1 MEKNHVIR
9 IKCPDQKGLI
19 AGIAGIL
26 FKKGYNIMVMKEF
39 VETETGQFFA
49 RLEIAGELNQQEL
62 ETELRYVLPPST
74 IVEIIPSQK
83 KKIVL
88 LVTKEYHCLG
98 DLLVRHYFNE
108 LHAEILA
115 VIGNHNTLQSFTE
128 KFEIPFHFISHEGK
142 SKRAFE
148 QTILQTLEAY
158 QPEYLVLAKFM
169 RILTPEFVQRYNDR
183 IINIHHS
190 FLPAFIGA
198 NPYKKAFER
207 GVKLI
212 GATAH
217 IVNNDLDEG
226 PIITQQIIPVKHD
239 DGLTDMIEAGHEIE
253 KSVLADALKLVLED
267 RIFVSGNKTIVF
279 S

>member
-9 IKCPDQKGLI
+9 INCPDQKGLI

-26 FKKGYNIMVMKEF
+26 FKKGYNIMVMKEY
-39 VETETGQFFA
+39 VETETGLFFA
-49 RLEIAGELNQQEL
+49 RLEIAGELLAAEL
-62 ETELRYVLPPST
+62 ESELRYFLPPSAV
-74 IVEIIPSQK
+74 VEIIPIQK

-98 DLLVRHYFNE
+98 DLLVRHFFNE
-108 LHAEILA
+108 LHADILA
-115 VIGNHNTLQSFTE
+115 VIGNHNTLASFTE
-128 KFEIPFHFISHEGK
+128 KFDIPFHYISHDGS
-142 SKRAFE
+142 SKQEFE
-148 QTILQTLEAY
+148 QAILQTLESY
-158 QPEYLVLAKFM
+158 QPDYLVLAKFM
-169 RILTPEFVQRYNDR
+169 RILTPEFVKRYNDR

-239 DGLTDMIEAGHEIE
+239 DGLADMIEAGHEIE
-253 KSVLADALKLVLED
+253 KSVLAEALKLVLED